1 MATNLSNR
9 IAHGAQ
15 GRPEPADKNPDDRPG
30 VPMYKPAGTSSALTR
45 PILDQQQTTVPVLVG
60 VDIGELT
67 PVFGTCQPPHGLS
80 GLIRRAAYRIPE
92 HKAGRWMLLLFGDRV
107 DVWESRVARRP
118 LFFGGVVAVG
128 IGAFLQLRRVRRRS
142 WARRL
147 LDQAG

>member
-1 MATNLSNR
+1 MDTNLSDR
-9 IAHGAQ
+9 IARGAQ

-30 VPMYKPAGTSSALTR
+30 IPMYKPAGTSSALMR
-45 PILDQQQTTVPVLVG
+45 PTLDQQQTKVPVLVG

-67 PVFGTCQPPHGLS
+67 PVFGTCQPPRGLS

-118 LFFGGVVAVG
+118 LLFGGVLAVG
-128 IGAFLQLRRVRRRS
+128 IGAFVQWRR
-142 WARRL
+142 ARRGSWTRRL
-147 LDQAG
+147 REQAD